1 MQRIIL
7 RIIAIALALLLLGT
21 SFALIYPS
29 HYIFPA
35 SNGSRV
41 NLKLAANQHST
52 NAVSRENTQNYTERV
67 LLIASGLPSI
77 SSTQLEPGTA
87 WCLNLSNGVNSGPL
101 TSPSY
106 VLYLANGTYSYT
118 VSTTNKTWA
127 PSPSSGSFTVNGPLT
142 QYIYF
147 YPVKYQLT
155 FIESGLPS
163 GATWYVNLTN
173 PCWDGTVVFSHAI
186 CAGQFFGYCVTNGT
200 YSFTVSASN
209 KSLYPSPASG
219 SFIVDGSSVTES
231 IDFIHDKYQVSFTE
245 SGLPS
250 GTSWGVYVNGTL
262 STSSTSIIIFPV
274 LNGTYSYEI
283 VEPGGYIAQ
292 PQSGT
297 FTIAGGSETEKIVF
311 SPFTYIV
318 EFSETGLSAYTS
330 WSVTFDGVTNTSDTS
345 DICFS
350 APNGTY
356 TYSVHAISNFTVSP
370 DYGTLTV
377 NGKDMIINITFTQS
391 GYSVTFSESGLPIG
405 NEWSIE
411 FNGSVSVSTDSTIVF
426 YASNGTYG
434 FSVGVVP
441 GWTPSLDSGNLTV
454 DGLDIVIDIFFN
466 VTTYNVT
473 FVESGLPFGNATN
486 LTWSISI
493 NAMIA
498 GKYLS
503 ILEKSRIDS
512 ISFSLRNGTYSYS
525 AESRYYTSIPD
536 RSTVTVSG
544 TDLNVPVKFEPSP
557 VVSLNISPTGSAVTI
572 GYEHFTANN
581 TSYMGCIQPG
591 YYFLNVT
598 HSGYKPYSNYFY
610 AAVTM
615 TYQFNISLVKLA
627 SSGELRGTVSPYNIV
642 ILANGTPIPTDNGS
656 YNITLSPGTYYLTAF
671 AFGYSPFSSYVAI
684 DNGKSAWFN
693 ISLQK
698 SQYSFNITG
707 FVNPVTS
714 SVTVNGFS
722 AYVNSSGYYM
732 VSLPRGNDIISFYSP
747 GYFPITENISVNS
760 DLEMNVSLKSTP
772 ASTSS
777 VTYLGVKATGICLT
791 VENVSLSPGVVNI
804 TYFSSGNGT
813 LFVYLPFEAID
824 NLTVTQLLASRVYL
838 NGSQYHNFSVT
849 ITNNLS
855 VILTVTG
862 LVRGDP
868 LLTWIFNP
876 SKTINF
882 VQPNPIQGVTW
893 YYYLIIVAVILG
905 ASVSLLVFVRSKR
918 K

>member
-1 MQRIIL
+1 M
-7 RIIAIALALLLLGT
+7 IAIGLALLLLGT
-21 SFALIYPS
+21 SFVLIYPS

-35 SNGSRV
+35 GNGSRV
-41 NLKLAANQHST
+41 NLKLAANKHST
-52 NAVSRENTQNYTERV
+52 NAVSGENAQNYTWRV
-67 LLIASGLPSI
+67 LLIEFYLPGP
-77 SSTQLEPGTA
+77 SSTQLAPGTT
-87 WCLNLSNGVNSGPL
+87 WCLNISNGVNSGPL
-101 TSPSY
+101 TGVSY
-106 VLYLANGTYSYT
+106 ILYLANGTYSYT
-118 VSTTNKTWA
+118 ASTTNKTWA
-127 PSPSSGSFTVNGPLT
+127 PSPSSGSFTVCGPIT
-142 QYIYF
+142 YSIYF
-147 YPVKYQLT
+147 YPVESPVLFK
-155 FIESGLPS
+155 ESGLPY
-163 GATWYVNLTN
+163 GATWYVNLTS
-173 PCWDGTVVFSHAI
+173 PCWDGGVLFSRAI
-186 CAGQFFGYCVTNGT
+186 CAGNFFLRDVINGT
-200 YSFTVSASN
+200 YTFTVSTSN

-219 SFIVDGSSVTES
+219 SFIMDGSCVVES
-231 IDFIHDKYQVSFTE
+231 ISFIPDKYQVSFTE
-245 SGLPS
+245 SGLPL
-250 GTSWGVYVNGTL
+250 GTSWGVNVNGTL
-262 STSSTSIIIFPV
+262 SSSSNSIIIFPV

-283 VEPGGYIAQ
+283 VEPGGYVAQ

-311 SPFTYIV
+311 SPFTYFV
-318 EFSETGLSAYTS
+318 AFSETGLSAYTS

-350 APNGTY
+350 VPNGTY
-356 TYSVHAISNFTVSP
+356 TYSVNAVSNFTVSP

-377 NGKDMIINITFTQS
+377 NGEDMIINITFTPL
-391 GYSVTFSESGLPIG
+391 GYSVTFSESGLPLG

-411 FNGSVSVSTDSTIVF
+411 LNGSVSVSTDSTIVF
-426 YASNGTYG
+426 YASNGTYD

-441 GWTPSLDSGNLTV
+441 GWTPSLDSGNVTV

-486 LTWSISI
+486 LTWAISI

-503 ILEKSRIDS
+503 VLEKSKTDS
-512 ISFSLRNGTYSYS
+512 IRFSLRNGTYSYA
-525 AESRYYTSIPD
+525 AESRYYTAIPD
-536 RSTVTVSG
+536 RSSVTVSG
-544 TDLNVPVKFEPSP
+544 TDLNIPVEFDPSP
-557 VVSLNISPTGSAVTI
+557 VIALNISPTGSEVTI
-572 GYEHFTANN
+572 GYEHFNANN
-581 TSYMGCIQPG
+581 ASYMGCIQPG

-610 AAVTM
+610 AAVYQ

-642 ILANGTPIPTDNGS
+642 ILANGTSIPTDNGS

-671 AFGYSPFSSYVAI
+671 ASGYSPFSSYVAI
-684 DNGKSAWFN
+684 DNGKSTWFN

-714 SVTVNGFS
+714 SVTVNGIS

-747 GYFPITENISVNS
+747 GYFPITENISLNS

-772 ASTSS
+772 TSTSS
-777 VTYLGVKATGICLT
+777 VTYLGVKATGIYLT

-824 NLTVTQLLASRVYL
+824 NLTVTQLLASKIYI

-882 VQPNPIQGVTW
+882 VQPNLTQGVVW
-893 YYYLIIVAVILG
+893 YYYLIIVAIILG
-905 ASVSLLVFVRSKR
+905 ASVSLLVFVRSRR